1 MWYPVSD
8 TITTE
13 PVKRSDAQA
22 QVSAD
27 EVDFDTTLDML
38 IASARA
44 HVEAYCNRAFADHA
58 MVWACDSFEDLARLP
73 MAPAKSITKI
83 SFIDREGAEQT
94 VSAATYRLNADGL
107 EPSISLQ
114 RGQVWPVVGAGERI
128 EVSAAFG
135 GDCPADVKHAMLLLI
150 ASGFTAKEN
159 EERPQWTAVDAL
171 LANHRRG
178 AW

>member
-8 TITTE
+8 TITAE
-13 PVKRSDAQA
+13 PIERSDAQA

-44 HVEAYCNRAFADHA
+44 HVEAYCNRAFAPHE
-58 MVWACDSFEDLARLP
+58 MIWACDSFEDLARLP
-73 MAPAKSITKI
+73 MAPAAAVTEITY
-83 SFIDREGAEQT
+83 IDPNGEEQT
-94 VSAATYRLNADGL
+94 LPEVVYRLNADGL
-107 EPSISLQ
+107 SPSISLR
-114 RGQVWPVVGAGERI
+114 RGQVWPAISHGERI
-128 EVSAAFG
+128 KVSASFG

-159 EERPQWTAVDAL
+159 DERPSWTAVDAL